1 MHTLPVAVVI
11 PAYNA
16 ERSIAEALES
26 VCVQMARPAEIIV
39 RPAEIIVVNDG
50 STDRTAVIEAAG

>member
-11 PAYNA
+11 
-16 ERSIAEALES
+16 
-26 VCVQMARPAEIIV
+26 
-39 RPAEIIVVNDG
+39 PAEIIVVNDG

>member
-1 MHTLPVAVVI
+1 MHSLPVAVVI

-39 RPAEIIVVNDG
+39 VNDG